1 MERLPFE
8 KNYSEQ
14 NYEEMYAELNKNL
27 QELKTEKIESDKVED
42 EEKLLKKE

>member
-1 MERLPFE
+1 
-8 KNYSEQ
+8 
-14 NYEEMYAELNKNL
+14 MYAELNKNL